1 MHACTHV
8 IVRVEGCEVRVQTKV
23 KGLAA
28 RVVAPLDVH
37 AVITC
42 NNTPN

>member
-1 MHACTHV
+1 M
-8 IVRVEGCEVRVQTKV
+8 RVAKLGLKA
-23 KGLAA
+23 KDWGLAA